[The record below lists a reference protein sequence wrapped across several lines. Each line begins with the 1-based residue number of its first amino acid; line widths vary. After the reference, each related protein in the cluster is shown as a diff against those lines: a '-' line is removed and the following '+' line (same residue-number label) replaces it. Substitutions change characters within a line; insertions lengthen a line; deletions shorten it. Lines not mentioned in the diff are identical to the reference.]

1 MSMRYGSGIGLGSI
15 LAVIL
20 SWSRNHDLLWAIID
34 FILGWIYVIYW
45 FLTQYHFLSIRLN

>member
-1 MSMRYGSGIGLGSI
+1 MRYGSGIGLGSI

-20 SWSRNHDLLWAIID
+20 SWTRNHDLLWAIID